1 MLPVSVYYLMYIAS
15 LIAVMYGFLN
25 NPLISIAG
33 MVTLFLTVYFFLKR
47 KSQKKN

>member
-1 MLPVSVYYLMYIAS
+1 MYIAS
-15 LIAVMYGFLN
+15 LMAVMYGFLN

-33 MVTLFLTVYFFLKR
+33 MFALFFTVYFFIKR